1 VNIVPQEILDVDKF
15 IQLSKQAEYC
25 AVKRLKNA
33 VKLKIRT
40 PNKLFTLKVDP
51 GTAEG
56 IVKKLQCEIRE
67 V

>member
-1 VNIVPQEILDVDKF
+1 VNIVPREIFNIDEFVR
-15 IQLSKQAEYC
+15 LSEHADYC
-25 AVKRLKNA
+25 QVKRVKNV

-40 PNKLFTLKVDP
+40 PKKLYTLKVDP

-56 IVKKLQCEIRE
+56 VVKRLQCEIRE

>member
-1 VNIVPQEILDVDKF
+1 MPREIFDIDEFVR
-15 IQLSKQAEYC
+15 LSEGADYC
-25 AVKRLKNA
+25 NVKRVKNA

-40 PNKLFTLKVDP
+40 PRKLFTLKVDP

-56 IVKKLQCEIRE
+56 VVKRLQCEIRE

>member
-1 VNIVPQEILDVDKF
+1 MKVVPQEIFDVDKF
-15 IQLSKQAEYC
+15 IQLSEQAEYC
-25 AVKRLKNA
+25 TVKRVKKA

-40 PNKLFTLKVDP
+40 SKKLFTLKVDP

>member
-1 VNIVPQEILDVDKF
+1 VNAVPQEIFDVDKF
-15 IQLSKQAEYC
+15 IQLSGQAEYC
-25 AVKRLKNA
+25 AVKRVKNA

-40 PNKLFTLKVDP
+40 PKKLFTLKVDP

-56 IVKKLQCEIRE
+56 VVKKLQCEIRE